1 VTRSLRSARQRSG
14 AWRILR
20 YPWSVAGL
28 GVLVVF
34 VAVGLMAPVLAPHDP
49 MQGNLRAR
57 LQPPFWIEGGALQH
71 PLGTDQLGR
80 DVLSR
85 LMHGARASIAV
96 GIGVVVLSGIF
107 GGVLGLIAGY
117 FGGTVDDVLA
127 RLADW
132 TLAFPFLVLAIL
144 LMGMLG
150 PGLMNLTLVL
160 ALAGWPQFFRLMRGE
175 ALVERQKA
183 YVEASIAIGRGAAG
197 VIAFSILRNVF
208 HIFFVLATIRLGI
221 AILSEAS
228 LSFLGFGVP
237 SHIPAWGSMISSGQA
252 YVSTAWWLST
262 VPGVAILMLVLSVN
276 LFGEG
281 LRDATDP
288 RLRD

>member
-1 VTRSLRSARQRSG
+1 MRRMLPPARRRSG
-14 AWRILR
+14 GWRILR

-28 GVLVVF
+28 AVLVVF
-34 VAVGLMAPVLAPHDP
+34 VSIGLLAPVLAPHDP

-57 LQPPFWIEGGALQH
+57 LLPPFWVDGGMLQH

-80 DVLSR
+80 DVMSR
-85 LMHGARASIAV
+85 LMHGARASLAV
-96 GIGVVVLSGIF
+96 GFGVVVLSGIV

-117 FGGTVDDVLA
+117 FGGTLDDVLA

-144 LMGMLG
+144 LMGVLG
-150 PGLMNLTLVL
+150 PGLVNLTLVL

-183 YVEASIAIGRGAAG
+183 YVEASIAIGRGPAG
-197 VIAFSILRNVF
+197 VIVFSILRNVF

-237 SHIPAWGSMISSGQA
+237 SHIPAWGSMISAGQA

-262 VPGVAILMLVLSVN
+262 VPGVAILLLVLAVN